1 MLEGTPSDYERCP
14 FGRFTITKSC
24 VLWCAS
30 PTLAGWHI
38 WGRPEVEE
46 TTVLLRL
53 MSAYTQ
59 METPF
64 DVVADT
70 RGVEL
75 VNTAALPLL
84 ASWVIHHRT
93 ELRRRIRLQA
103 NVIQRDS
110 IGFLLVGL
118 IASVGDTHPLRSFT
132 DPLEA
137 FRTVSPK
144 DGAAL
149 CEEVESH
156 VARVRGIPHELHTV
170 RSLLASNADAP
181 VRDAARKLS
190 TSTRSLQRI
199 LERHGTSYHEEQTNA
214 RFTKAQ
220 ALLRGSDIK
229 VAHVA
234 SRVGWSTRTL
244 TNVFRTKT
252 GLSPADWRKTTF
264 QR

>member
-14 FGRFTITKSC
+14 FGRYTITQSC

-30 PTLAGWHI
+30 PTLAGWHV
-38 WGRPEVEE
+38 WGRPGVEE
-46 TTVLLRL
+46 TTILLRS
-53 MSAYTQ
+53 MSCYVQ

-75 VNTAALPLL
+75 VNTAALPVLV
-84 ASWVIHHRT
+84 SWVMHNRA
-93 ELRRRIRLQA
+93 ELRKRIRLQA

-110 IGFLLVGL
+110 IGFLLVGI
-118 IASVGDTHPLRSFT
+118 IASVGDTHALRSFT

-144 DGAAL
+144 DGPAV
-149 CEEVESH
+149 CEEVESL
-156 VARVRGIPHELHTV
+156 VARARGVPHELHTV
-170 RSLLASNADAP
+170 RSLLASNTDAP
-181 VRDAARKLS
+181 VRDAARILS

-199 LERHGTSYHEEQTNA
+199 LGRHGTSYHDEQTNA

-252 GLSPADWRKTTF
+252 GLSPADWRKTTH